1 MSEETAGAEFGG
13 CRSKV
18 IKIGGGGGGLLL
30 KFEEFQYVV
39 TCPQYSVHLTRQL
52 VRTT

>member
-18 IKIGGGGGGLLL
+18 IKIGGGGGGGGLLL
-30 KFEEFQYVV
+30 KFE
-39 TCPQYSVHLTRQL
+39 
-52 VRTT
+52 

>member
-18 IKIGGGGGGLLL
+18 IKMGGLLL

-52 VRTT
+52 VRTN